1 MTNNEKKG
9 LGKKISPMI
18 NKQTSYNKTT
28 NMTCFSEKL
37 ISQNILP
44 KKNENQILLKIKSE
58 ITR

>member
-1 MTNNEKKG
+1 MRNNEKKG

-44 KKNENQILLKIKSE
+44 KKIEKLNFAKNKIGNY
-58 ITR
+58 